1 MAQRFSLEGN
11 LRGFFVEVIGETLDG
26 RAARPSAIVQDYLVG
41 LLEDSALSLG
51 SGPVEST
58 LGAPLAVQLSE
69 ALHAPIAVRFDQLR
83 RLGDGILLLSG
94 IYEAHLRK
102 HGLEDRY
109 VATLGSK
116 AYSAASMIM
125 IPSADSLVVGQ
136 SALNILDRLAHGFVQ
151 FMTLLRDVADTLVA
165 RSAQSAG
172 DVARLVERWLERRT
186 AHLERLLGGKGIPA
200 RALANLATS

>member
-1 MAQRFSLEGN
+1 MTERFSLDGN
-11 LRGFFVEVIGETLDG
+11 LRDFFVDVVGETLDG
-26 RAARPSAIVQDYLVG
+26 REARPSAIVQDYLVG

-51 SGPVEST
+51 RGPVETT

-69 ALHAPIAVRFDQLR
+69 ALHAPMAVRFDQLR
-83 RLGDGILLLSG
+83 RLGDGILLISG

-102 HGLEDRY
+102 YGLEDRY
-109 VATLGSK
+109 VATLGAK

-125 IPSADSLVVGQ
+125 TPSSDALTVGRG
-136 SALNILDRLAHGFVQ
+136 ALDILDRLAHGFVQ
-151 FMTLLRDVADTLVA
+151 FMKLLRDVADTLVA

-186 AHLERLLGGKGIPA
+186 THLERLLGGKGIPSC
-200 RALANLATS
+200 ALASLATS